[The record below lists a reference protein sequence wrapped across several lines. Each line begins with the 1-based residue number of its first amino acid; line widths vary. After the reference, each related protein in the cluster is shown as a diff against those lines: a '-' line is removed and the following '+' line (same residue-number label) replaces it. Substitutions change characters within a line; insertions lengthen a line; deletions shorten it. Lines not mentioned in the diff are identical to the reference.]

1 MHTNEAF
8 LKRGAAAGAD
18 VEALMLEAIELGPKY
33 VEALKEQLAR
43 LGV

>member
-8 LKRGAAAGAD
+8 LKRTDTA
-18 VEALMLEAIELGPKY
+18 ALMLEAVELGPKY
-33 VEALKEQLAR
+33 VEALKEQIAR